1 MEVGLAMDKVQFE
14 ALDGVYGTP
23 CSQKQLHVDGKD
35 TAGDVSDGF
44 KYGSVQEFALALHK
58 LADKHCGKSILH
70 PTFTCNSVLEA
81 WCAYNG
87 HAEVCMYKDEDTFR
101 PRAMLHVVVVIG
113 ELLYEVDAYYKR
125 HAQY

>member
-1 MEVGLAMDKVQFE
+1 MSRVIQV

-23 CSQKQLHVDGKD
+23 CSQKQLHMDGKD
-35 TAGDVSDGF
+35 TAGDSFDGF

-58 LADKHCGKSILH
+58 LADKHCSKSILH
-70 PTFTCNSVLEA
+70 PTFTCNSVFEA

-87 HAEVCMYKDEDTFR
+87 HAEVCMYKDEDTFK
-101 PRAMLHVVVVIG
+101 PKVMVHVVVVIG
-113 ELLYEVDAYYKR
+113 NMLYEVDAYYKR